1 MIGQTISHYRI
12 VEKLGEGGMGVVYK
26 AEDTKLHRLVALK
39 FLPPEYTRDTDAK
52 ERFAREAQA
61 AAALDH
67 PDICTIYEIDE
78 AQDQTFI
85 SMAYIDGERLKDKVD
100 LGPLKIDETL
110 EIAIHVAQGLQA
122 AHEKGIVH
130 RDIKSANVMLT
141 ASGQVKV
148 MDFGLAKLTGRTKVT
163 REGTTLGTVGYMSP
177 EQAQGED
184 ADHRSDIWSLGVV
197 LYEMV
202 TGLLPF
208 RGEYEQGLVYQIIN
222 SAPAPLTSV
231 RTGVPMELERIVN
244 KCLEK
249 KRDERYQTVADLIA
263 DVKHLQRTLASG
275 TYATQQSMP
284 QTAAPVGPIRKQRW
298 VYWTT
303 PVVVLAIVAV
313 VLLVAKMKTPRRVA
327 PPEGKSDAQQ
337 TSLPQERPIP
347 EQKSIAVLPFVDM
360 SPQKDQEYF
369 CDGITEEL
377 INRLGNIKNL
387 RVPARTSAFYFKG
400 KTGDIRE
407 IGSKLNVQT
416 VLEGGVRKAGDQLRI
431 TAQLIN
437 VSDGYSLWSD
447 TYNRKLEDIF
457 AVQDEIS
464 SAIVNALQLKLTP
477 EETQK
482 LSEHPIDNIKA
493 YECYLKAWRQIYRFD
508 EKSLDSAFVYLQTA
522 IDIMGDNAELYAGMA
537 TAYAMYANIGMGQ
550 EEYLQR
556 SKEYVEKA
564 LALKPDLPPAFLRL
578 AILAGYED
586 YPKNWEDNFRYT
598 KKALSLNP
606 LSPQVLSSMAINY
619 AQIGRTDSA
628 LAYADLFEK
637 QDPLN
642 PWRYVV
648 RGLCYQ
654 YGCRFEPALDQF
666 RAFCQTDSTSPLALA
681 FYSMALTSNGRR
693 DEAIAVA
700 ARIGATARNVETG
713 FCLLLKYAL
722 LRDRESAMRLM
733 TTEFQKT
740 CRRDWEWSYYVA
752 ARLALLGTKEE
763 ALDWLEN
770 AIHRGFINYPYIQ
783 CDPFL
788 DNIRGDERFKKL
800 AQWAKNEWEHFEV
813 PE

>member
-1 MIGQTISHYRI
+1 VIGQTISHYKI
-12 VEKLGEGGMGVVYK
+12 LSKLGEGGMGVVYK

-39 FLPPEYTRDTDAK
+39 FLPPESTRDTEAK
-52 ERFAREAQA
+52 ERFFHEAQA

-78 AQDQTFI
+78 AQDHTFI
-85 SMAYIDGERLKDKVD
+85 SMAYIDGERLKDKID
-100 LGPLKIDETL
+100 RGPLKLEETL

-122 AHEKGIVH
+122 AHEKSIVH

-184 ADHRSDIWSLGVV
+184 ADHRSDIWSLGIV
-197 LYEMV
+197 LYEML

-231 RTGVPMELERIVN
+231 RTGVPMGLERIVD

-249 KRDERYQTVADLIA
+249 KRDERYQTAADLIA
-263 DVKHLQRTLASG
+263 DLRRIQRTMGSG
-275 TYATQQSMP
+275 AYVTQQSIL
-284 QTAAPVGPIRKQRW
+284 TATRVGPARRARW
-298 VYWTT
+298 AYW
-303 PVVVLAIVAV
+303 VVPLVVIAIVAAV
-313 VLLVAKMKTPRRVA
+313 PLIKMLHRAT
-327 PPEGKSDAQQ
+327 PPEEKSVPQQ
-337 TSLPQERPIP
+337 ASAPQE
-347 EQKSIAVLPFVDM
+347 KSIAVLPFDDF
-360 SPQKDQEYF
+360 SPQHDQEYF
-369 CDGITEEL
+369 CDGLADEL
-377 INRLGNIKNL
+377 INRLNTIKGL
-387 RVPARTSAFYFKG
+387 RVPARTSSFYFKG

-416 VLEGGVRKAGDQLRI
+416 VLEGSVRKSGDQLRI

-437 VSDGYSLWSD
+437 VSDGYHLWSD

-477 EETQK
+477 QETQR
-482 LSEHPIDNIKA
+482 LSEHSIGDVRA
-493 YECYLKAWRQIYRFD
+493 YDCYLKASRQIYRFD
-508 EKSLDSAFVYLQTA
+508 EKSIDSAIVYLRTA
-522 IDIMGDNAELYAGMA
+522 VDIMGDNAELYVGMA
-537 TAYAMYANIGMGQ
+537 QAYAMYANIGMGQ

-564 LALKPDLPPAFLRL
+564 LALKPDLPDAFLRL
-578 AILAGYED
+578 GILAGYED

-606 LSPQVLSSMAINY
+606 LSPQVLSNMAIDY

-628 LAYADLFEK
+628 LAYADMFEK

-648 RGLCYQ
+648 RGLCYH
-654 YGCRFEPALDQF
+654 YGCRFGPALDQF

-681 FYSMALTSNGRR
+681 FYSMALASNGRR

-700 ARIGATARNVETG
+700 VRIGATARNVETG

-722 LRDRESAMRLM
+722 LKDGESAMRVL
-733 TTEFQKT
+733 TPEFQKT

-752 ARLALLGTKEE
+752 ARLSLLGAKEE

-770 AIHRGFINYPYIQ
+770 AIHRGFINYPFIQ
-783 CDPFL
+783 CDPFF

-800 AQWAKNEWEHFEV
+800 AQWAKNEREHFEV